1 MAAKAG
7 KKNGVV
13 IQGLSSTVSGVDRD
27 TVYFYSGIERD
38 YITYRIKTDQGTPG
52 VTTCKCKVG
61 ASTGTVYWGDGTFDN
76 YTSSL
81 DITHDYGVAGT
92 YDIYLYTDSF
102 AYSDVGTADRP
113 KYLAIR
119 DLRKQKFLAY
129 SEYTNMANMACEANA
144 GAPQTANASRP
155 GRAFVNCDSLVTINA
170 SQWTF
175 PDPAPIIYFA
185 DFMFQNSDSFN
196 DSGVSGWPV
205 NLFRNINN
213 MFDGCTSFN
222 VDLSDWATRI
232 DHGAGNR
239 SLAGLFKN
247 CTAFT
252 NGGVGGVGSG
262 LDSWQTG
269 TVSSISNLFEGTCG
283 FDDRLDSWDVS
294 NVTTMNGTFLL
305 NTAFTNAGQNGVGLG
320 IDNWTTT
327 SLTSLQETF
336 SRYSG
341 STGFYIGSW
350 NTSGV
355 TNFFRTFGTNTFIFS
370 NFPTWNDGS
379 INNWD
384 VSAATTM
391 EQMFRHCSNFNQ
403 PLNNWTMPLCTS
415 MRQMFSS
422 TYNGVHQFNQNINSW
437 DTSSVTTF
445 EKMFEGSAF
454 NNGGVSLG
462 GGNFTTSAATDLR
475 QMFLNATVFNQSIST
490 WNTSNLIFANG
501 MFQGATAYNQPMD
514 YDSVNNYWDMSTV
527 QNCSSMFAGATSF
540 NQPLN
545 NWQMTAVTT
554 VEDMFNGATSFNQN
568 IPDWDMGNCTNFVE
582 MFRGSGFNGTVTNWN
597 TSSAQSFQFM
607 FSNCPFNQ
615 DVSNWS
621 IASLTN
627 ASGMFTFNYAWST
640 TNYDLLLDS
649 TTGWASQAT
658 IQTGVTLDAYNT
670 QYTLGGNAEAGRN
683 VLTGTYGWTIADGGG
698 V

>member
-1 MAAKAG
+1 MASKAG

-13 IQGLSSTVSGVDRD
+13 IQGLSSFVNGVDRD
-27 TVYFYSGIERD
+27 TVYFYSGVERD
-38 YITYRIKTDQGTPG
+38 YITYRIKTDQQTAG
-52 VTTCKCKVG
+52 VTTCQCAV
-61 ASTGTVYWGDGTFDN
+61 AQSSGTVYWGDGTFDN

-81 DITHDYGVAGT
+81 NLTHDYGVAGT
-92 YDIYLYTDSF
+92 YDIYLYTSAF
-102 AYSDVGTADRP
+102 TFSTPGNNERP
-113 KYLAIR
+113 KYLLIK
-119 DLRKQKFLAY
+119 DFRKQKFNVY
-129 SEYTNMANMACEANA
+129 SEYVNMPNLDTDANA
-144 GAPQTANASRP
+144 GGPEITAALNRP
-155 GRAFVNCDSLVTINA
+155 SRAFTNCDSLTTVNA
-170 SQWTF
+170 SQWAPF
-175 PDPAPIIYFA
+175 PTSISFSGQIF
-185 DFMFQNSDSFN
+185 NGCDSFN
-196 DSGVSGWPV
+196 DAGVADWNVEQFPQF
-205 NLFRNINN
+205 NDIFAN
-213 MFDGCTSFN
+213 CTSFN
-222 VDLSDWATRI
+222 VDLSAWATKFVKNTNLTI
-232 DHGAGNR
+232 S
-239 SLAGLFKN
+239 SLFSN
-247 CTAFT
+247 CTSFT
-252 NGGVGGVGSG
+252 NGGVGGVGAG
-262 LDSWQTG
+262 LDSWQLNNVT
-269 TVSSISNLFEGTCG
+269 TMNNLFSGTCG
-283 FDDRLDSWDVS
+283 FNDRLDSWDTS
-294 NVTTMNGTFLL
+294 RVTSMAGMFSL
-305 NTAFTNAGQNGVGLG
+305 NKAFTNAGQNGVGLG

-327 SLTSLQETF
+327 SLTNLQETF

-355 TNFFRTFGTNTFIFS
+355 TNFYRTFGTNTFIFS
-370 NFPTWNDGS
+370 DFPTWNDGS

-422 TYNGVHQFNQNINSW
+422 TYNGVHQFNQDISSW
-437 DTSSVTTF
+437 NTSSVTTF
-445 EKMFEGSAF
+445 QNMFQGSAF
-454 NNGGVSLG
+454 NNGGVSLS
-462 GGNFTTSAATDLR
+462 GGNFNTSAATDLSG
-475 QMFLNATVFNQSIST
+475 MFGGATVFNQDIST
-490 WNTSNLIFANG
+490 WNTSNLINASG
-501 MFQGATAYNQPMD
+501 MFGGASAFNQPID

-527 QNCSSMFAGATSF
+527 QNCSSMFSNATSF

-568 IPDWDMGNCTNFVE
+568 IPNWDMGNCTNFVE
-582 MFRGSGFNGTVTNWN
+582 MFRSSGFNGTVTNWN
-597 TSSAQSFQFM
+597 TSSAQSFSFT
-607 FSNCPFNQ
+607 FSNSPFDQ

-658 IQTGVTLDAYNT
+658 IQTGVTLNAPHT

-683 VLTGTYGWTIADGGG
+683 ILTGTYGWTIQDAGGI
-698 V
+698 